1 MKMYIT
7 NEEDKI
13 ILHNTAN
20 YPYKNITLTHDELEQ
35 LAAYY
40 QREQDKKEMAEYLQS
55 AIDIPNSA
63 EISAALAQ
71 KYLSDAC
78 LFDQLVTE
86 TDRLQDDLGY
96 DFLTSVG
103 KASEKLEKDRDVK
116 EWYGITRSIAERVA
130 KEFIADRNPCHWT
143 GFGEVSDDVS
153 LEPVNF
159 PIDDIYPGGS
169 KPVLRMQLVSVTYPS
184 LHRVC
189 ECSIIENDVDLWA
202 RRTLD
207 SMTAGTVEDLVET
220 ILYTARMY
228 ERSKGFERIYVHHS
242 TLEKDL
248 YDTVVIGSRYGMDS
262 NAGGFFS
269 GIEHLHLPLP
279 RKGENHD

>member
-7 NEEDKI
+7 NEDNKI
-13 ILHNTAN
+13 VLHNTAN
-20 YPYKNITLTHDELEQ
+20 YPYENIALTHDELEQ

-40 QREQDKKEMAEYLQS
+40 QREKDEEEMAEYLQS
-55 AIDIPNSA
+55 AIDIPDSA
-63 EISAALAQ
+63 EISATLAQ
-71 KYLSDAC
+71 KYLKDAG

-86 TDRLQDDLGY
+86 TNRLQDDLGY

-116 EWYGITRSIAERVA
+116 EWYGITRSIAERFA
-130 KEFIADRNPCHWT
+130 NEFIADRNPCHWT
-143 GFGEVSDDVS
+143 GFGEVPDDVS

-169 KPVLRMQLVSVTYPS
+169 KPVLRMQLVSVTHPS

-207 SMTAGTVEDLVET
+207 SMTAGTVDNLVET

-228 ERSKGFERIYVHHS
+228 EKSKCFERIYVHHS
-242 TLEKDL
+242 TLGKDL
-248 YDTVVIGSRYGMDS
+248 YDEVVIGSRYGMDS
-262 NAGGFFS
+262 NAGDFFPAS
-269 GIEHLHLPLP
+269 SISVTVLM
-279 RKGENHD
+279 